1 MEMEL
6 DGRISFHDLY
16 TGIYSTPDGSAVMW
30 LTKKE
35 HPHSPLSS
43 LLSYHNEHFDILWYA
58 CGVLM
63 NFHKNRSTWSRDRAE
78 NILWSI
84 CKVSI
89 NNDPL
94 QPDLPSHSPPK
105 LSLLVWSYD
114 PESYAGSSVC
124 YW

>member
-6 DGRISFHDLY
+6 DGRISFLDLY
-16 TGIYSTPDGSAVMW
+16 TGIYSMPNGSTVMR

-35 HPHSPLSS
+35 HPHSLLPS
-43 LLSYHNEHFDILWYA
+43 LLSYHNEHFEILWYV

-63 NFHKNRSTWSRDRAE
+63 NFHENHSTWSRDRAE
-78 NILWSI
+78 NILWST

-94 QPDLPSHSPPK
+94 QPDLPSPSA
-105 LSLLVWSYD
+105 LTVSLLVWSYD
-114 PESYAGSSVC
+114 PESYAGTSEC